1 MYPVFVPGFRSEIT
15 RKQGKQWVIVFCR
28 PLPLGTPT
36 FFHTKMCLFSM
47 PWCYQHWVIWRCFRI
62 LCDKMCDTFGRPCP
76 PEPSLLIL
84 NIPFPCRGRLR
95 IVPKRLSALSRT
107 SLIFLSRSP
116 SYRGH
121 LHHRPLQTSQSPCRG
136 VFCVRSEEVQ
146 RRVRERGL
154 SDPSSGSK
162 SAGYRV
168 SNHPHPIFYPIRLF
182 YVRTY
187 GMRNLIATLCPTG
200 AEVK

>member
-1 MYPVFVPGFRSEIT
+1 MGWWMDHLHAYHRAPFHARGEIGGLLVRSALDFVSRGGYVVSAFTGQTSPSSRGLGHHPFKVAT
-15 RKQGKQWVIVFCR
+15 RVRI
-28 PLPLGTPT
+28 PLGTPT

-47 PWCYQHWVIWRCFRI
+47 PWCYQHWVIWRYFRI

-121 LHHRPLQTSQSPCRG
+121 LHHRPLQTSQSPC
-136 VFCVRSEEVQ
+136 
-146 RRVRERGL
+146 
-154 SDPSSGSK
+154 
-162 SAGYRV
+162 
-168 SNHPHPIFYPIRLF
+168 
-182 YVRTY
+182 
-187 GMRNLIATLCPTG
+187 
-200 AEVK
+200 